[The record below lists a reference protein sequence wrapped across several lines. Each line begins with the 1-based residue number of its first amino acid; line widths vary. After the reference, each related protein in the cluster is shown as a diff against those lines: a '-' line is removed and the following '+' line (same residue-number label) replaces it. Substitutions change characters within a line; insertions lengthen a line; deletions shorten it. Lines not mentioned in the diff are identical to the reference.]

1 MEMLKKIYVV
11 DKNFG
16 MLFNKRRQS
25 KDSVLIE
32 DIVKKVQASNGSLWL
47 SDYSKELFEGKDIPM
62 KNILELNN
70 NAEEEDFLF
79 IEDVDVENF
88 TEEVE
93 FHIYKWDKVYPADKK
108 FEFPLPSSYEIKEET
123 TFVGSSHENIESY
136 VLNVEIKN

>member
-32 DIVKKVQASNGSLWL
+32 DIVKKVQDSNGSLWL
-47 SDYSKELFEGKDIPM
+47 SDYSRELFESKDIPM

-70 NAEEEDFLF
+70 NAKEEDFLF

-88 TEEVE
+88 ADEVE
-93 FHIYKWDKVYPADKK
+93 YHIYKWDKVYPADKK
-108 FEFPLPSSYEIKEET
+108 FEFPSPLSYEIKEGT
-123 TFVGSSHENIESY
+123 TLIGSSHEKIESY
-136 VLNVEIKN
+136 ILKYVLDV

>member
-32 DIVKKVQASNGSLWL
+32 DIVKKVQVSNGTLWL

-79 IEDVDVENF
+79 I
-88 TEEVE
+88 
-93 FHIYKWDKVYPADKK
+93 
-108 FEFPLPSSYEIKEET
+108 
-123 TFVGSSHENIESY
+123 
-136 VLNVEIKN
+136 